1 MGKKNREKKQ
11 SELPF
16 VSICTPTFNR
26 RPFWEYTIKCF
37 NHQDYPKDKMEWI
50 IIDDGTDKIEDLVCN
65 IEQVKYYYYSEKM
78 PLGKKRNIMHS
89 KSKGD
94 ILVYMDDDDY
104 YPPER
109 VSHAVNMLLTHP
121 NALCAG
127 ASEIYIWFKHIQK
140 MFQFGPYSPSH
151 ATAGTFA
158 FKRELLKD
166 HKYDDN
172 AALAEEKAFLKDYSV
187 PFVQLEPKKTI
198 LVFSHIHNTFDK
210 KRLLENGE
218 NNYQKTSDRTVDE
231 FIKDKDFKEF
241 YTEKLDGLLQNYY
254 PGDPINKPDVIQ
266 QIKEIDEERRKMAL
280 EQQNT
285 QGQIILNQD
294 GKQIPLNNEQVV
306 DIMRKQQEQLQHFV
320 RLLQEKDSTI
330 VRLENEVEDYEN
342 NRSNNNSNVNSNKY
356 KIQLEEETQRFS
368 KVIQEKNTIISKL
381 EDELVSC
388 KKQKDEVIVEISH
401 AQTQTQI
408 HNQSH
413 TQTVVTTQLDQ
424 DKDNKLIV
432 LKKELASC
440 KNTIDK
446 LNILIDILNKK

>member
-1 MGKKNREKKQ
+1 MGKKNKEKKYND
-11 SELPF
+11 LPF
-16 VSICTPTFNR
+16 VSVCTPTFNR

-50 IIDDGTDKIEDLVCN
+50 IIDDGTDKIKDLVCD
-65 IEQVKYYYYSEKM
+65 IPQVKYYSYDEKM
-78 PLGKKRNIMHS
+78 PLGKKRNIMHA
-89 KSKGD
+89 KSSGD
-94 ILVYMDDDDY
+94 ILIYMDDDDY

-172 AALAEEKAFLKDYSV
+172 AALAEEKAFLKNYSV

-210 KRLLENGE
+210 KKLLETGE
-218 NNYQKTSDRTVDE
+218 NNYQKTSDRSVDE
-231 FIKDKDFKEF
+231 FIKDKDLKEF
-241 YTEKLDGLLQNYY
+241 YMERLEGLLQNYY
-254 PGDPINKPDVIQ
+254 PGDPANKPDVIQ
-266 QIKEIDEERRKMAL
+266 QIKEIEEERRKMVL
-280 EQQNT
+280 EQQNS
-285 QGQIILNQD
+285 QGQIVISQD

-306 DIMRKQQEQLQHFV
+306 EIMRKQQEQLQHFV
-320 RLLQEKDSTI
+320 RILQEKDLLI
-330 VRLENEVEDYEN
+330 NKLEEQVENFDTNYEN
-342 NRSNNNSNVNSNKY
+342 NNTKY
-356 KIQLEEETQRFS
+356 KSKLEQQLRDITN
-368 KVIQEKNTIISKL
+368 VVQEKNTIIHRL
-381 EDELVSC
+381 E
-388 KKQKDEVIVEISH
+388 
-401 AQTQTQI
+401 
-408 HNQSH
+408 
-413 TQTVVTTQLDQ
+413 
-424 DKDNKLIV
+424 
-432 LKKELASC
+432 KELANTIKNNQPNNQENNYCDINERLTKTLQEKDTKLSILEKELTTT

-446 LNILIDILNKK
+446 LNILIDILTKK